1 MKRIV
6 KDPEERKKE
15 IVEAA
20 ERLFMTAGYEQT
32 AVSDIVGEVNVSQ
45 GAFYYYFK
53 SKEDVLVAVLEKNL
67 SAMEGD
73 FRQIAE
79 RSDLDEAVKLNYMF
93 NRFIKNGLTGK
104 KIMGF
109 IHQSQDANLH
119 TKMLKMRPFS
129 KMAPIVAEVVSR
141 GIEKGRFSV
150 SYPIE
155 TSHILLMLLGVFIFA
170 LDQLEAPD
178 GLGQIKGHKENM
190 RMALEDQLARTLGVN
205 DYRFFLQ
212 I

>member
-15 IVEAA
+15 LVEAS
-20 ERLFMTAGYEQT
+20 ERLFITVGYEQT

-67 SAMEGD
+67 SEMEVD
-73 FRQIAE
+73 FRQIAD
-79 RSDLDEAVKLNYMF
+79 RGDLEEAVKLNYMF
-93 NRFIKNGLTGK
+93 NRFLSKGISRK
-104 KIMGF
+104 KILGF
-109 IHQSQDANLH
+109 IHQSKNANLH
-119 TKMLKMRPFS
+119 SKMAKMRPFS
-129 KMAPIVAEVVSR
+129 KVSPIVAEVISK
-141 GIEKGRFSV
+141 GIERGRFSV
-150 SYPIE
+150 GHPME
-155 TSHILLMLLGVFIFA
+155 TSLLLLMLLGSFQFM
-170 LDQLEAPD
+170 LDQCEAND
-178 GLGQIKGHKENM
+178 GDKFEGHRENL
-190 RMALEDQLARTLGVN
+190 RMALEEHLARVLGLN